1 MHWIGLKV
9 DWTFQ
14 NKEELQINELEDLDI
29 ETPQNKKEQK
39 E

>member
-14 NKEELQINELEDLDI
+14 NNEELQINELEDLDT
-29 ETPQNKKEQK
+29 ETLQNKKEQK